1 MAIVNAM
8 TAESADANRRAQA
21 EMYGEPLGDLI
32 GGCASTLGLTQGR
45 VAELLGISAPMLS
58 QLINAHRIKIGN
70 PAAVHRL
77 QAMYVVA
84 QRVAAG
90 EQSTADAVRELEATR
105 QAEGVVTNST
115 TSTRPATVQEIFGA
129 VASADEYAAAADV
142 LRDRHPAIA
151 NLLLTYGAS
160 SDG

>member
-1 MAIVNAM
+1 M
-8 TAESADANRRAQA
+8 TAASADSNRRAQA

-32 GGCASTLGLTQGR
+32 GQCASTLGLTQAR
-45 VAELLGISAPMLS
+45 AAELLGISAPMLS

-90 EQSTADAVRELEATR
+90 EQSIDDAMRELESHSAH
-105 QAEGVVTNST
+105 EGVVTHT
-115 TSTRPATVQEIFGA
+115 TGAFDVTAIRTIFRTA
-129 VASADEYAAAADV
+129 ASADEYAQAALS
-142 LRDRHPAIA
+142 LRATHPAIA
-151 NLLLTYGAS
+151 TLLMTYGGPAH
-160 SDG
+160 G

>member
-1 MAIVNAM
+1 M
-8 TAESADANRRAQA
+8 TAASADSNRRAQS

-32 GGCASTLGLTQGR
+32 GRCAATLGLTQGR

-84 QRVAAG
+84 QRVDAG
-90 EQSTADAVRELEATR
+90 EQNVDDAVRELESNRT
-105 QAEGVVTNST
+105 AEGVVTHPST
-115 TSTRPATVQEIFGA
+115 ATEAGSIRSVFRAAG
-129 VASADEYAAAADV
+129 SADDFADAARV
-142 LRDRHPAIA
+142 LGPTHPSIA
-151 NLLLTYGAS
+151 SLLLTYGAAPH
-160 SDG
+160 G